1 MSTGSGAEPRYR
13 FESRIATGGMGEV
26 WRATDTVLGRE
37 VAVKVLKH
45 EYADDP
51 EFRSR
56 FSSEARHAASLHHP
70 GVASVFDAG
79 ELPDD
84 DGSGHPRPYLV
95 MELVPGQPLSAL
107 LRGGEAMP
115 ADTASDL
122 IAQAADAVAAAHAMG
137 IVHRDIKP
145 GNLLVT
151 PQGQVKITDFGIA
164 RAADVAGITQT
175 GQVLGTPAYLAPEQ
189 AEGREATAASDVYA
203 LGVVLYECLAGQR
216 PFVRDSAVSTAL
228 AHLRDDPPPLPAGVP
243 DQLRRVVATALA
255 KDPAERF
262 ASMAAMAD
270 ALRGGPVTAGAAAAV
285 AAGAR
290 SRCSRGGGPGRLDP
304 CAGCGGSRDRSGR
317 DVLVR
322 PRCAA
327 RSTAS
332 TFGLAAVGRGCD
344 RRTPRGAAGLPA
356 RRGGGRTGLGG
367 HQPRRDRRDHAAG
380 RGDAAGRGAERGG
393 HAQ

>member
-243 DQLRRVVATALA
+243 DQLRRVVVTALA
-255 KDPAERF
+255 KDPV
-262 ASMAAMAD
+262 AAVRVDGRDGRRA
-270 ALRGGPVTAGAAAAV
+270 ARRPGHRGGSSSSRGR
-285 AAGAR
+285 GG
-290 SRCSRGGGPGRLDP
+290 RCSRGGGPGRLDP

-332 TFGLAAVGRGCD
+332 TAGLAAVGRGRD
-344 RRTPRGAAGLPA
+344 RRAPRGAAGLSA
-356 RRGGGRTGLGG
+356 RRGGGRACLGG
-367 HQPRRDRRDHAAG
+367 HQPRRDGRDHAPG
-380 RGDAAGRGAERGG
+380 RGDAGGRGP
-393 HAQ
+393 Q